1 MAKRKT
7 QRDLDEQPGG
17 LRHNPFASLR
27 GSVEPAEESAD
38 DADPESNAVQP
49 KVVQPNP
56 VHPSAAPSESTPER
70 LVVRKERTGR
80 GGKTITRVSG
90 WNSGDHDLH
99 VRARELKRALGCGAS
114 VEGDDVCVQGDLVER
129 VAAHLER
136 SQGARVVRGN

>member
-17 LRHNPFASLR
+17 LGHNPFAALR
-27 GSVEPAEESAD
+27 GSVDPTEPAD
-38 DADPESNAVQP
+38 SNAP
-49 KVVQPNP
+49 AE
-56 VHPSAAPSESTPER
+56 AAPAPATSEATPER

-80 GGKTITRVSG
+80 GGKTVTRVSG
-90 WNSGDHDLH
+90 WNAADHDLGQ
-99 VRARELKRALGCGAS
+99 RARDLKRALGCGAS
-114 VEGDDVCVQGDLVER
+114 VEGDDVCVQGDQVER